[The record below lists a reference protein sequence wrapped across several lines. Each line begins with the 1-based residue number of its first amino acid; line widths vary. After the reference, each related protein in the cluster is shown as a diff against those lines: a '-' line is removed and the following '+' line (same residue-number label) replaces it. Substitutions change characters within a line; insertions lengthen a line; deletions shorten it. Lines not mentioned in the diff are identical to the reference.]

1 VAGKSTDRRLAP
13 LVAGA
18 LLAVVLLIGFIWFVR
33 TMLAGKTGKSVR
45 QVQIVQI
52 IVPPPP
58 PPPDQPPPPP
68 PEKTEVPLPKD
79 QPDQPPPPDDAPAP
93 AQPLG
98 IDAEG
103 TAGDDAFGLAARA
116 GGNDLI
122 GGTGSSLFA
131 WYTNKV
137 KDAIMER
144 LSSDTKNPC
153 KKYSTTA
160 RITIERDGRIDAQLA
175 STTGN
180 HECDQRIEADLA
192 AMPRMSDPPPPEMPQ
207 PVTWKF
213 VQH

>member
-1 VAGKSTDRRLAP
+1 VAGKSNHRRLAS
-13 LVAGA
+13 LVGGAAIA
-18 LLAVVLLIGFIWFVR
+18 LLLLVGFVWFVH
-33 TMLAGKTGKSVR
+33 TMMSGKTGKPAR

-52 IVPPPP
+52 IRPPP

-103 TAGDDAFGLAARA
+103 SAGEDAFGLAARS
-116 GGNDLI
+116 GGSDLI
-122 GGTGSSLFA
+122 GGNGSSLFA

-137 KDAIMER
+137 KDAIMDR

-160 RITIERDGRIDAQLA
+160 RITIGRDGSIEAKLA

-180 HECDQRIEADLA
+180 RECDQRIEADLA
-192 AMPRMSDPPPPEMPQ
+192 ALPHMSEPPPPEMPQ